1 MTAKWHVFMTADGR
15 ISMAGLSGA
24 PPPPGGG
31 GGGGAGG
38 GVRVVAGD
46 PGSAGG
52 DGPYDVIVCEGAVE
66 QVPAAWQGGL
76 AVGGRLGVGRSHRLI
91 GRNPALLP
99 D

>member
-31 GGGGAGG
+31 GGAGAGG
-38 GVRVVAGD
+38 G
-46 PGSAGG
+46 GSA
-52 DGPYDVIVCEGAVE
+52 AM
-66 QVPAAWQGGL
+66 
-76 AVGGRLGVGRSHRLI
+76 GGRLGVGRSHRLI